1 MEKPDLASYLS
12 EYILNPG
19 AMNKENFRK
28 RRELTWKQI
37 QYCYYCVRI
46 YGAAPLEHIA
56 ELYNEYEQADTF
68 AGKMMGLYADTRL
81 FIASGDTPAELE
93 HMKHRENS

>member
-19 AMNKENFRK
+19 AMN
-28 RRELTWKQI
+28 TD
-37 QYCYYCVRI
+37 
-46 YGAAPLEHIA
+46 GAAPLEHIA

-81 FIASGDTPAELE
+81 FIASGHTPAELE